1 MGKNKYAIILAG
13 GSGTRMGGAV
23 PKQFI
28 RVERKTLLQRSI
40 ERFVEAEPDI
50 RIVTVLPKAHF
61 QTWKRICAEESFD
74 CPQLLVEGGMNR
86 FLSVRNALAKVPDGA
101 LVAIHDGVRPFV
113 SVDLIREMFSR
124 MDGGCRALIPVL
136 PVSDTLRSTEPS
148 VPDPDRSRTVAVQT
162 PQVFVSDDIKRAYAL
177 PYDLIFTDDSSV
189 ASRLGVEVEMIAG
202 EKFNIK
208 VTTPEDLVFAE
219 AILSRQRT

>member
-28 RVERKTLLQRSI
+28 RVDRKTLLQRSI

-61 QTWKRICAEESFD
+61 QTWRRICTEESFD

-124 MDGGCRALIPVL
+124 MEGGCRALIPVL
-136 PVSDTLRSTEPS
+136 PVSDTLRSTEHS

-162 PQVFVSDDIKRAYAL
+162 PQVFASDDIKRAYAQ
-177 PYDLIFTDDSSV
+177 PYDLAFTDDASV
-189 ASRLGVEVEMIAG
+189 ASRLGVEVEMISG

>member
-1 MGKNKYAIILAG
+1 MGKDKYAIILAG

-28 RVERKTLLQRSI
+28 RVDRKTLLQRSI
-40 ERFVEAEPDI
+40 ERFVEAEPGI

-61 QTWKRICAEESFD
+61 VTWKRLCAEESFE

-113 SVDLIREMFSR
+113 GVELIREMFSR
-124 MDGGCRALIPVL
+124 MDGCRALIPVL
-136 PVSDTLRSTEPS
+136 PVSDTLRSTDAS

-162 PQVFVSDDIKRAYAL
+162 PQVFASEDIKRAYAQ
-177 PYDLIFTDDSSV
+177 PYNPTFTDDASV
-189 ASRLGVEVEMIAG
+189 ASRLGTVVEMIPG

-219 AILSRQRT
+219 AILSRQRP

>member
-177 PYDLIFTDDSSV
+177 PYDLIFTDDASV